1 MARHYSTFVKRALP
15 RLALLG
21 LALLT
26 LRAPQPLALRDALQR
41 GAAAFQNGDL
51 GIALDAYQQALTFLP
66 ADAFALRQLY
76 AVALAAGRYD
86 LARAYL
92 TQLTERHGYSS
103 DLHRAWAALFAAQGD
118 AYAADAH
125 REAALRGAPEDVP
138 LLQALAE
145 SALRRRAWQRAQA
158 YLERAHALAPEASDV
173 RYALALLILPEQP
186 ERAATLLA
194 DLPDSGHSAALRALI
209 ADHAQAPRALFAFRC
224 GLALIEAR
232 QWHYAERAL
241 QLANAQGDDL
251 PAARAFLGLAQS
263 VNGRDGAPLIEQ
275 AVQMAPDDPLVQYA
289 AGLHWRLRG
298 DLGQALAALR
308 LAYAL
313 DSRNAALAAEIGQTY
328 RQGGDLAEAARWLNN
343 AVRLAPQD
351 ERLRRAVA
359 AFYADENYAL
369 NGEGM
374 AFLREALAALPA
386 DPEIAANYGYAL
398 LYNGQVPLA
407 YAELQRAV
415 ALDSQNPRARYYFA
429 VLLEHQGDVQGAAE
443 SYRFVY
449 RQAEDALK
457 RRAERALQRL
467 GVGLP

>member
-1 MARHYSTFVKRALP
+1 MAGNYSTFIGRTLP
-15 RLALLG
+15 RLALLSLVL
-21 LALLT
+21 LAV
-26 LRAPQPLALRDALQR
+26 RAPQPSALREALQR
-41 GAAAFQNGDL
+41 GAVAFQNGDL
-51 GIALDAYQQALTFLP
+51 GIALDAYHQALIFLP
-66 ADAFALRQLY
+66 ADAFVLRRLYTIALTAQ
-76 AVALAAGRYD
+76 RYD

-92 TQLTERHGYSS
+92 TQLTERYGYSV
-103 DLHRAWAALFAAQGD
+103 DLHRAWADFFAAQGD
-118 AYAADAH
+118 SYAADAH
-125 REAALRGAPEDVP
+125 REAALRNVPDDVP

-145 SALRRRAWQRAQA
+145 SALRRRAWQRAIA
-158 YLERAHALAPEASDV
+158 FLERAHALAPDVPDV
-173 RYALALLILPEQP
+173 RYALALLLLPEQP
-186 ERAATLLA
+186 QRADALLA
-194 DLPDSGHSAALRALI
+194 NLPDSDVGSALRALI
-209 ADHAQAPRALFAFRC
+209 ADYGQAPRALFAFRC
-224 GLALIEAR
+224 GLALIEAQ
-232 QWHYAERAL
+232 QWRYAERAL

-251 PAARAFLGLAQS
+251 PSARAFLGLAQS
-263 VNGRDGAPLIEQ
+263 VNGHDGAPLIEQ

-328 RQGGDLAEAARWLNN
+328 RQSGDLVEAARWLSN

-351 ERLRRAVA
+351 EKLRRAVA

-374 AFLREALAALPA
+374 AFLRESLAILPA
-386 DPEIAANYGYAL
+386 DAEIAASYGYAL
-398 LYNGQVPLA
+398 LYNGQVQLA

-429 VLLEHQGDVQGAAE
+429 VLLEHQGDTQGAIE

-449 RQAEDALK
+449 QRAEDALK

-467 GVGLP
+467 GVNLP